1 MRKSR
6 GQKTGRSAQTPP
18 PEISGGR
25 MSRELLECGRC
36 PVFDDL
42 ETRYLSGL
50 TNAVLGEQVFWYGVD
65 LQIWP
70 QPKKYL

>member
-1 MRKSR
+1 
-6 GQKTGRSAQTPP
+6 
-18 PEISGGR
+18 